1 MLSKRRTVNHVERR
15 IAYRRRAIVAARR
28 IILLRVLT
36 YAVLAAASAAI
47 WSGLAALVLRLSGI
61 GVLAFGGAM
70 FCATLFALAVVC
82 GSNHDEEAF

>member
-1 MLSKRRTVNHVERR
+1 MLSKRRIQHL
-15 IAYRRRAIVAARR
+15 IAARKR
-28 IILLRVLT
+28 QAFLERNVFLVRVLT
-36 YAVLAAASAAI
+36 YAVLAAVSAAI

>member
-1 MLSKRRTVNHVERR
+1 MLSKRRIRR
-15 IAYRRRAIVAARR
+15 LCAARQRQERAIRLLAYVVLSAAVAA
-28 IILLRVLT
+28 V
-36 YAVLAAASAAI
+36 
-47 WSGLAALVLRLSGI
+47 WSGIAALVLRLSGI